1 MEAPSSALGARPGAS
16 IAAEA
21 APYYSQ
27 PAANPVETIQKEW
40 LRNELERKHH
50 VMGNVYGSHLPMA
63 IKMEMNILSQVQRL
77 PGLPSSHIGLNTV
90 LGRDET
96 IGFEDYLGV
105 PEMSEEDV
113 DTRALLEQKYGL
125 QQRSA
130 AFGPAAGKMQPNVQC
145 PRVGVA
151 MPRVL

>member
-1 MEAPSSALGARPGAS
+1 
-16 IAAEA
+16 
-21 APYYSQ
+21 
-27 PAANPVETIQKEW
+27 
-40 LRNELERKHH
+40 
-50 VMGNVYGSHLPMA
+50 
-63 IKMEMNILSQVQRL
+63 
-77 PGLPSSHIGLNTV
+77 
-90 LGRDET
+90 
-96 IGFEDYLGV
+96 
-105 PEMSEEDV
+105 MSEEDV